1 MKSIKKLF
9 AMGLALMMALSI
21 PFSVSAA
28 ELEDAPIDESRTGSL
43 TIYKYD
49 LTNAEKDGVWD
60 EEMIQNVDETE
71 LQEARSLAQSYNQAL
86 APVSSYDKEGI
97 SEASHNYDSLLNLGG
112 NGIMGYIEIPC
123 IQVNLPIYH
132 GTDTET
138 LERGVGHLLGS
149 SLPVGGSSTHAVLSG
164 HSGMAGQKMFT
175 DLLQMKTGD
184 IFYLHVLGETLAYE
198 VDSLNTVLPHD
209 TSLLGIT
216 DGSDLCTLITCTPIA
231 VNSHRLLVTGH
242 RIPFEA
248 AKEMVEEAQLEDTEV
263 ESTWEQEYLRGLYIA
278 IAVVLILFLICI
290 VVALLGRNND
300 A

>member
-1 MKSIKKLF
+1 MKHKISTIVAALMIF
-9 AMGLALMMALSI
+9 VLALGITLY
-21 PFSVSAA
+21 PLVSNYVSQKYA
-28 ELEDAPIDESRTGSL
+28 S
-43 TIYKYD
+43 TIYTKY
-49 LTNAEKDGVWD
+49 

-71 LQEARSLAQSYNQAL
+71 LQEARRLADSYNEEL
-86 APVSSYDKEGI
+86 APVSAYDKEGI

-149 SLPVGGSSTHAVLSG
+149 SLPVGGSGTHAVLSG

-216 DGSDLCTLITCTPIA
+216 DDSDLCTLITCTPIA

-248 AKEMVEEAQLEDTEV
+248 TREIVEEAQQEDAEV
-263 ESTWEQEYLRGLYIA
+263 ESAWEQEYLRGLHIA
-278 IAVVLILFLICI
+278 LAIVLILFLICI
-290 VVALLGRNND
+290 VVALLGRNKD

>member
-1 MKSIKKLF
+1 MKHKTTIIVAAILIF
-9 AMGLALMMALSI
+9 FLALGITLYPLISNYVNQKYAS
-21 PFSVSAA
+21 
-28 ELEDAPIDESRTGSL
+28 
-43 TIYKYD
+43 TIYTKY
-49 LTNAEKDGVWD
+49 

-71 LQEARSLAQSYNQAL
+71 LQDARRLAEQYNAAL

-97 SEASHNYDSLLNLGG
+97 LEASNNYDSLLNLGG
-112 NGIMGYIEIPC
+112 NGIMGYIEIPS
-123 IQVNLPIYH
+123 IQVNLPIFH

-149 SLPVGGSSTHAVLSG
+149 SLPVGGSGTHAVLSG

-198 VDSLNTVLPHD
+198 VVSLNTVLPHD

-216 DGSDLCTLITCTPIA
+216 AGSDLCTLITCTPIA
-231 VNSHRLLVTGH
+231 VNSHRLLVTGE

-248 AKEMVEEAQLEDTEV
+248 AKEIKSDTQQEETEI

-290 VVALLGRNND
+290 AVALLGRNKN

>member
-1 MKSIKKLF
+1 MKHKITIIVAALLIF
-9 AMGLALMMALSI
+9 VLALGITLYPLISNYVNQKYASI
-21 PFSVSAA
+21 
-28 ELEDAPIDESRTGSL
+28 
-43 TIYKYD
+43 IYTKY
-49 LTNAEKDGVWD
+49 
-60 EEMIQNVDETE
+60 EEMIQNVDETK

-149 SLPVGGSSTHAVLSG
+149 SLPVGGSGTHAVLSG

-198 VDSLNTVLPHD
+198 VVSLNTVLPHD

-248 AKEMVEEAQLEDTEV
+248 AKEIVEESQQEDTEV
-263 ESTWEQEYLRGLYIA
+263 ESAWEQEYLRGLFIA
-278 IAVVLILFLICI
+278 IAIVLILFLICI
-290 VVALLGRNND
+290 VVALLGRNKD
-300 A
+300 V